1 MQVAFKLITSPW
13 EKFRSMGLTD
23 IQLFSNEE
31 ITVPLLLIVQ
41 SILGFS
47 RGLSE
52 QVAENEEGFSSEM
65 VEEV

>member
-1 MQVAFKLITSPW
+1 
-13 EKFRSMGLTD
+13 MGLTD